1 MLAWQALRVLWT
13 FSQNGYRW
21 MLWAWEYNTS
31 MGSCELPCYNNSET
45 NLGNLEISWQFHPVK
60 VQHLSYPS
68 NIAQEHWP
76 WTLCFV
82 RNPVSGRGKIWINP
96 PIPDEKT
103 IYTAGFIQP
112 VLVRNGKRSYISEFS
127 STLSRSA
134 WSAKSSFMREEIS
147 ISGSAKS
154 SFRQQE
160 TSLSRAR
167 ESLILGLVDSS
178 YSVWW
183 WDGSFVAF
191 LFRLLLKSL
200 SDFTELFWTLFY
212 LMLRLLNRFPRFRY
226 FVCYVDMFCPMTW
239 YSVKEHVRDLRW
251 ILFVYLAIY
260 MCFC

>member
-1 MLAWQALRVLWT
+1 
-13 FSQNGYRW
+13 
-21 MLWAWEYNTS
+21 
-31 MGSCELPCYNNSET
+31 
-45 NLGNLEISWQFHPVK
+45 
-60 VQHLSYPS
+60 
-68 NIAQEHWP
+68 
-76 WTLCFV
+76 
-82 RNPVSGRGKIWINP
+82 
-96 PIPDEKT
+96 
-103 IYTAGFIQP
+103 
-112 VLVRNGKRSYISEFS
+112 
-127 STLSRSA
+127 
-134 WSAKSSFMREEIS
+134 MREEIS

-191 LFRLLLKSL
+191 LFRPLLKSL

-239 YSVKEHVRDLRW
+239 YNSVKEHVRDLRW

-260 MCFC
+260 MCFLVIFSSALAVEALGTKLLFVVPEPSLVLTCW